1 MICFRLPVSGYRL
14 LQPPKQTP
22 NMTLNKFILSALILL
37 IVTTAL
43 VSFKSTE
50 TTLFEFSY
58 PKRDGTAITIRATD
72 FKKFKKE
79 WRGQDYYYYGES
91 KSGMICSILYYKLN
105 DDEIVSL
112 IDAPKKAMDGPDI
125 SPVYP
130 FAYFSNYSNL
140 KKYEKNNVDWGQ
152 PSDDFMF
159 RQNDITEFAGAKIN
173 QKHMY
178 GYSMV
183 DKDLFVN
190 VHLSKTG
197 YSEADSTAM
206 REILNTLTRKK

>member
-1 MICFRLPVSGYRL
+1 MKTNKYISSCL
-14 LQPPKQTP
+14 LLLVLT
-22 NMTLNKFILSALILL
+22 SALP
-37 IVTTAL
+37 
-43 VSFKSTE
+43 SFTSTE
-50 TTLFEFSY
+50 ATIFEFSY
-58 PKRDGTAITIRATD
+58 PKREGTTITFRATE

-79 WRGQDYYYYGES
+79 WRGEDYYYYGES

-105 DDEIVSL
+105 NDEVLSL
-112 IDAPKKAMDGPDI
+112 VDAPKKAINGPDI
-125 SPVYP
+125 SPAYP

-178 GYSMV
+178 GYAMM

-190 VHLSKTG
+190 VHLSMTG
-197 YSEADSTAM
+197 YSKSDSTAM

>member
-1 MICFRLPVSGYRL
+1 M
-14 LQPPKQTP
+14 
-22 NMTLNKFILSALILL
+22 NKFKTTSLVL
-37 IVTTAL
+37 IVTATL
-43 VSFKSTE
+43 ISFKISE

-58 PKRDGTAITIRATD
+58 PKRDNTTISLSATD

-91 KSGMICSILYYKLN
+91 KNGIICSILYYKLN
-105 DDEIVSL
+105 DEEVRSL
-112 IDAPKKAMDGPDI
+112 IDAPKKAIGGPDI
-125 SPVYP
+125 SPAYP

-140 KKYEKNNVDWGQ
+140 KKYEKNNIDWGQ
-152 PSDDFMF
+152 PTDDFMF
-159 RQNDITEFAGAKIN
+159 RQNNITEFEGAKIN

-190 VHLSKTG
+190 IHLSKTE
-197 YSEADSTAM
+197 YTKSDSTTM
-206 REILNTLTRKK
+206 RQILNSLTRKK